1 MTAFKRRAFRR
12 TFSSSKIMKY
22 LVALGIC
29 VAAFTVTFGQGP
41 STVKP
46 ESTNPRVVVTNTI
59 PSPESVKRPT
69 ASPSPATA
77 PVAVPAVVQPRPQ
90 PAPAPVVPL
99 TYLSFGQIKG
109 KIAEAKRTLQTRP
122 MTTAMSD
129 PVGLPEVVQIAY
141 YDVKTKEIAFV
152 SIGKDAFLTR
162 GVPFSVISTNGRQ
175 LTSRTI
181 RANGVNTPVVLIDD
195 TGTPHQPL
203 MVQYPVVRNG
213 VFIETA
219 YYMSTHPGITTPE
232 VVAAGQL
239 YVRNTIDVARNTL
252 REKGFKIDPMVAD
265 MAERLAAVEH
275 VDHLRFRTEPHINIY
290 SDVFTLYALNEGQT
304 YRYAV
309 SSAGAGGMI
318 QMIPSTYRIMRA
330 RYPSVNLMPDFV
342 EGMRNHPNAAQAML
356 LYIQMTWDD
365 LFSRASVRD
374 ALATG
379 IATPSQL
386 MAAGYN
392 SNPSRLPGYIT
403 RGGAGWANLI
413 PRETK
418 IYLQIYDSLERAI
431 PMKPRTN

>member
-1 MTAFKRRAFRR
+1 
-12 TFSSSKIMKY
+12 
-22 LVALGIC
+22 
-29 VAAFTVTFGQGP
+29 
-41 STVKP
+41 
-46 ESTNPRVVVTNTI
+46 
-59 PSPESVKRPT
+59 
-69 ASPSPATA
+69 
-77 PVAVPAVVQPRPQ
+77 
-90 PAPAPVVPL
+90 
-99 TYLSFGQIKG
+99 
-109 KIAEAKRTLQTRP
+109 
-122 MTTAMSD
+122 MTTAMANGS
-129 PVGLPEVVQIAY
+129 VLNEVVQIAY
-141 YDVKTKEIAFV
+141 YDVKTKEVAFV
-152 SIGKDAFLTR
+152 SIGKEAFLTR
-162 GVPFSVISTNGRQ
+162 GVPFAVISSNGRQ
-175 LTSRTI
+175 MTSLTI
-181 RANGVNTPVVLIDD
+181 RANGVNTPVVLTDD

-219 YYMSTHPGITTPE
+219 YYMSTHPGIATPE

-239 YVRNTIDVARNTL
+239 YVRNTIDIARSTL
-252 REKGFKIDPMVAD
+252 REKGFKIDPIVAD
-265 MAERLAAVEH
+265 MAERLATVEH

-342 EGMRNHPNAAQAML
+342 EGMRNHANAAQAML

-365 LFSRASVRD
+365 LVSRPSVSN

-392 SNPSRLPGYIT
+392 SNPARLPGYIT
-403 RGGAGWANLI
+403 RGGAGWTNLI

-418 IYLQIYDSLERAI
+418 IYLQIYDSLERNV
-431 PMKPRTN
+431 PMRPRVQ

>member
-1 MTAFKRRAFRR
+1 MR
-12 TFSSSKIMKY
+12 Y
-22 LVALGIC
+22 LAVLGIC
-29 VAAFTVTFGQGP
+29 FAAFTVSFGQGP
-41 STVKP
+41 SSGRT
-46 ESTNPRVVVTNTI
+46 ESTNPRVVVTNTA
-59 PSPESVKRPT
+59 PTPEPVTRP
-69 ASPSPATA
+69 AVSPSPSTVRVVPPAAA
-77 PVAVPAVVQPRPQ
+77 PPR
-90 PAPAPVVPL
+90 PAPAPIPAVPN
-99 TYLSFGQIKG
+99 TYLTFGQIKG
-109 KIAEAKRTLQTRP
+109 KISEAKRNLQTRP
-122 MTTAMSD
+122 MTTAMANGS
-129 PVGLPEVVQIAY
+129 VLNEVVQIAY
-141 YDVKTKEIAFV
+141 YDVKTKEVAFV
-152 SIGKDAFLTR
+152 SIGKEAFLTR
-162 GVPFSVISTNGRQ
+162 GVPFAVISSNGRQ
-175 LTSRTI
+175 MTSLTI
-181 RANGVNTPVVLIDD
+181 RANGVNTPVVLTDD

-219 YYMSTHPGITTPE
+219 YYMSTHPGIATPE

-239 YVRNTIDVARNTL
+239 YVRNTIDIARSTL
-252 REKGFKIDPMVAD
+252 REKGFKIDPIVAD
-265 MAERLAAVEH
+265 MAERLATVEH

-342 EGMRNHPNAAQAML
+342 EGMRNHANAAQAML

-365 LFSRASVRD
+365 LVSRPSVSN

-392 SNPSRLPGYIT
+392 SNPARLPGYIT
-403 RGGAGWANLI
+403 RGGAGWTNLI

-418 IYLQIYDSLERAI
+418 IYLQIYDSLERNV
-431 PMKPRTN
+431 PMRPRVQ

>member
-1 MTAFKRRAFRR
+1 
-12 TFSSSKIMKY
+12 MKY
-22 LVALGIC
+22 LAALGIC
-29 VAAFTVTFGQGP
+29 VAAFTFSYGQITP
-41 STVKP
+41 PRS
-46 ESTNPRVVVTNTI
+46 ESSGPRVIVTNTM
-59 PSPESVKRPT
+59 PTPEAAARPVVS
-69 ASPSPATA
+69 ASPATQQPITPA
-77 PVAVPAVVQPRPQ
+77 IPQPQPVAAPMPAVPM
-90 PAPAPVVPL
+90 

-122 MTTAMSD
+122 LTTAMAEGS
-129 PVGLPEVVQIAY
+129 PLNEVVTIAY
-141 YDVKTKEIAFV
+141 YDVKTKEVAFV
-152 SIGKDAFLTR
+152 SIGRDAFLTR
-162 GVPFSVISTNGRQ
+162 GVPFSVISSNGRQ
-175 LTSRTI
+175 MTSRTV

-219 YYMSTHPGITTPE
+219 YYMSTHPGIVTPE

-239 YVRNTIDVARNTL
+239 YVKNTIDIARATL
-252 REKGFKIDPMVAD
+252 REKGFKIDPIVAD
-265 MAERLAAVEH
+265 MAERLATVEH

-318 QMIPSTYRIMRA
+318 QMIPSTYRMMRA

-342 EGMRNHPNAAQAML
+342 EGMRNHANAAQAML

-365 LFSRASVRD
+365 LVSRPSVSN

-392 SNPSRLPGYIT
+392 SNPARLPGYIT
-403 RGGAGWANLI
+403 RGGAGWTDLI

-418 IYLQIYDSLERAI
+418 IYLQIYDSLERNV
-431 PMKPRTN
+431 PMRPRVQ